1 MTLLQNY
8 FYAKN
13 ERLFEIIFEEKRFFV
28 NPSVSKGNE
37 LW

>member
-1 MTLLQNY
+1 MNLLQNY

-13 ERLFEIIFEEKRFFV
+13 ERLFELIFEEKCFFF

-37 LW
+37 FW